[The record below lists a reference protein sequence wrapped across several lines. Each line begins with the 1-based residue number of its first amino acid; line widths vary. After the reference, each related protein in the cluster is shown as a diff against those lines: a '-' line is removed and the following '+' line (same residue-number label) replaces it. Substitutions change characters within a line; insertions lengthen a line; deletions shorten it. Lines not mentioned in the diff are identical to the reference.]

1 MESSFLELRCKEV
14 INIVDG
20 KLLGHIIDIVVDL
33 KTSCV
38 KGLVVPMSKG
48 FFSIFKQAQEIFIP
62 YKNICK
68 IGEDVILVELY
79 NLPQV
84 KKSKKVNALKVENEM
99 KNEKEETELKPIIP
113 NEIESKN
120 LKSKIDKQNLT
131 YNG

>member
-20 KLLGHIIDIVVDL
+20 KLLGHIIDMVVDL

-38 KGLVVPMSKG
+38 KGLVIPMSKG
-48 FFSIFKQAQEIFIP
+48 MFSFFKQQQEIFIP

-84 KKSKKVNALKVENEM
+84 KKSKKVNALKVNDTKQEREENQLE
-99 KNEKEETELKPIIP
+99 PITP
-113 NEIESKN
+113 NEVESKN
-120 LKSKIDKQNLT
+120 LKSKLDKQNFDL
-131 YNG
+131 